1 MAVKEVLHV
10 PELLLIDNKTTV
22 VQFNVVEIFGS
33 KSQYIFFNIEA
44 FKDPDMTV

>member
-10 PELLLIDNKTTV
+10 PELLIDNKTTV